1 MRGYRADRA
10 FDGERVVH
18 GGALVLVEDGRIAGV
33 EPGDAAVGCP
43 VTHLPGTTLLP
54 GLIDTHV
61 HLCADSR
68 PFALDRIPE
77 MSADELDAVVRKSL
91 RDQLMVGVTAVRDL
105 GDHHFAVV
113 DRHLGGDGPTV
124 VAAGPPITSAG
135 GHCWSMGGE
144 VDGDDEARRA
154 VRERAERGAQ
164 VIKVM
169 ASGGV
174 MTVTTDVLVPQFSDD
189 RLRLVVDEAHALGLP
204 VVAHAHPVAAIE
216 QCLDA
221 GVDGIEHCTCIGP
234 TGISTPPGLAERIAA
249 SGVVVGPTLGHVPG
263 MEPPPQVQAV
273 MKRTGMTLEARLA
286 QVGELHR
293 AGVPMIGGA
302 DSGIGPGKPHG
313 ILPHAVAHMVGIGM
327 SCAEALASVTGA
339 AAKACGLGDRTGRL
353 RAGLDADLLVVAG
366 DPLTDIAALQ
376 QVRLVVSR
384 GVEVDLNG

>member
-18 GGALVLVEDGRIAGV
+18 GGALVLVEDGKIVGV
-33 EPGDAAVGCP
+33 EPGDAAVDCP

-61 HLCADSR
+61 HLCADSQ

-77 MSADELDAVVRKSL
+77 MSADELDAVVEKSL
-91 RDQLMVGVTAVRDL
+91 RDQLMAGVTAVRDL

-113 DRHLGGDGPTV
+113 DRHRDGDGPTI
-124 VAAGPPITSAG
+124 VAAGPPITSAE

-144 VDGDDEARRA
+144 VASDDDVRRA
-154 VRERAERGAQ
+154 VRERAERGADL
-164 VIKVM
+164 VKVM

-174 MTVTTDVLVPQFSDD
+174 MTVTTDVLLPQFSLD
-189 RLRLVVDEAHALGLP
+189 RLRLIVEEAHALGLP

-234 TGISTPPGLAERIAA
+234 TGISAPPGLADRIAA
-249 SGVVVGPTLGHVPG
+249 AGVVVGPTLGHVPG

-273 MKRTGMTLEARLA
+273 MKRTGMTLEARFA
-286 QVGELHR
+286 QVTELHR
-293 AGVPMIGGA
+293 AGVALIGGA
-302 DSGIGPGKPHG
+302 DSGTGNGKPHG
-313 ILPHAVAHMVGIGM
+313 ILPHAVAHMVEVGL
-327 SCAEALASVTGA
+327 SCAEALASVTGV

-353 RAGLDADLLVVAG
+353 RAGLDADLLVVEG
-366 DPLTDIAALQ
+366 DPLTDIGDLLK
-376 QVRLVVSR
+376 VRQVVSR
-384 GVEVDLNG
+384 GREVLS